1 MSLSSA
7 PDAPISAGT
16 TRIAVVD
23 LARGAALVA
32 MAVFHLAW
40 DLFWLR
46 FITTDVALH
55 PGWRAFSHSIAASFL
70 FLAGISLGLAH
81 ADGLRWRPFWRRLG
95 IVAGAALGVSIVT
108 RIAMP
113 DAWVAFGILHCIAA
127 ASLMGAALVRL
138 PWRAVLAAAAIV
150 AAVAPVLD
158 LPALAFVQGRVE
170 ASALFPLWQ
179 HLGLARVPPL
189 AVDFVPIFFWS
200 AYLLVGLA
208 AGLGLARGPG
218 AARLAAL
225 APPPLAAPLMWA
237 GRRSLAIY
245 LIHQP
250 VFIALL
256 MGLAWV
262 APGLTVRTDRQA
274 EARFEQE
281 CVSECSLSR
290 DRRACLAACACVVTA
305 LRREPFRLRQ
315 ATGLEPADERMD
327 EAIERAAALC
337 FRPPSAP

>member
-1 MSLSSA
+1 MSLLSS
-7 PDAPISAGT
+7 PDAPLSAAT
-16 TRIAVVD
+16 TRIAVID
-23 LARGAALVA
+23 LARGVALVA

-46 FITTDVALH
+46 FTTTDVSLD

-70 FLAGISLGLAH
+70 LLAGISLGLAH
-81 ADGLRWRPFWRRLG
+81 AQGLRRGAFWRRFG
-95 IVAGAALGVSIVT
+95 IIAAAALVVTLVT

-138 PWRAVLAAAAIV
+138 PWWAVLAAAAIV
-150 AAVAPVLD
+150 SLVAPVLD
-158 LPALAFVQGRVE
+158 LPTLAFVQGRVE

-200 AYLLVGLA
+200 AYLLAGLA
-208 AGLGLARGPG
+208 GGLWLARGPG
-218 AARLAAL
+218 AARLARLAL
-225 APPPLAAPLMWA
+225 PPFATPLIWA
-237 GRRSLAIY
+237 GRRSLPIY

-250 VFIALL
+250 AFMALL
-256 MGLAWV
+256 MGLAWM
-262 APGLTVRTDRQA
+262 APGLTNTPERQA

-290 DRRACLAACACVVTA
+290 DRRTCLAACACVVTA
-305 LRREPFRLRQ
+305 LRREPLRLRQ
-315 ATGLEPADERMD
+315 ATGREPADAGMD
-327 EAIERAAALC
+327 EAIERAAGLC